1 VENRLTNQ
9 SQEAVRRALRRATD
23 AGHPEIEPL
32 HLLVA
37 LLEDDGGRALAAAA
51 GADAAAL
58 HDEADAL
65 LDRLPAASGASV
77 VPPRLAGSLARLV
90 GRVTQ
95 EAGDGFVSV
104 ADLLGALAGQDDPCG
119 RLMRSRGA
127 TRPRMAAALE
137 ATERRSAPD
146 DGQEA
151 VRSPHARDLT
161 LRARGDGTGPF
172 LGREA
177 ESRRLIEILSRREGG
192 NALLVGERGVG
203 KSALIAGFARQVAGM
218 NVPSALLGARVVA
231 LDPQSMP
238 DGELDRI
245 MTEAARR
252 GGVVLVLDDLHAAVR
267 PGSPVL
273 AALGRLAEPGAP
285 RIIATTTPGGE
296 RDRLAGLPVLYR
308 HFQRLPVAEASVE
321 DTTMILRG
329 LRAGF
334 EEHHQIAIRDAA
346 LVAAARLANRIRGRF
361 LPGGAVELVD
371 EAAARLRMDL
381 QEGSPELRELDQ
393 RASRLNIERLA
404 LLKEGDDAS
413 RRRVAEVERELSD
426 VRTAREAVERRR
438 YQARL
443 DRERTADLGRQVETV
458 RAEAE
463 RAQRDGDLET
473 AARLLYGELP
483 ELERRWEAA
492 EEHATAG
499 GRLDDGELDEDHV
512 ARMVA
517 DALDIS
523 VEQLH
528 GGFAGPASVLART
541 LGPRTIP
548 PFQDIPSAESSAA
561 ESMTAGSGAAEAKA
575 AEPPAAESPAAE
587 PQAAE
592 PGAAEPQAAEPR
604 AAEPRAA
611 EPRPSGNA
619 APSPEPT
626 GVGLWPG
633 DPRTLGEYRLLRR
646 LGQGGQGVVYL
657 AENAAGRRVAVKVL
671 HAAALDHPRAR
682 ERFFREIDA
691 ARRVASFCTAQVLDA
706 DFAGELP
713 YVVSEYV
720 PGPSLRRAVSED
732 GTRSG
737 GALDRLA
744 IGTITALAAI
754 AEAGIV
760 HRDFKPDNVLLGPD
774 GPRVIDFGIAR
785 ITDAGSSVT
794 GQAIGTPAYM
804 APEQIEGGRIGP
816 AADVYAWACTMVHAA
831 TGRPPHGADSIPQI
845 MYRKLRG
852 EADLGDFPARASGT
866 LRALVGEGLRTAPG
880 ERPAARDVLLRL
892 IGHDAPAPTR
902 LLAEGA
908 ARATGA
914 P

>member
-1 VENRLTNQ
+1 MEYRISEQ
-9 SQEAVRRALRRATD
+9 GQEALRAAVHR
-23 AGHPEIEPL
+23 
-32 HLLVA
+32 
-37 LLEDDGGRALAAAA
+37 AA
-51 GADAAAL
+51 GAGHAEVGPPHLLA
-58 HDEADAL
+58 AL
-65 LDRLPAASGASV
+65 LDDTEVGALLAFTGFGAVALREETEGLLARLPAGSGEPGTAPRMSSALVRAVSAASEEAGGAEVSAV
-77 VPPRLAGSLARLV
+77 DLLAGLA
-90 GRVTQ
+90 
-95 EAGDGFVSV
+95 AGD
-104 ADLLGALAGQDDPCG
+104 DPAG
-119 RLMRSRGA
+119 RLLRAKHVTRQRLRSEQAGR
-127 TRPRMAAALE
+127 E
-137 ATERRSAPD
+137 V
-146 DGQEA
+146 
-151 VRSPHARDLT
+151 VRSPYARDLT
-161 LRARGDGTGPF
+161 LRAREGTLEPVV
-172 LGREA
+172 GRAA
-177 ESRRLIEILSRREGG
+177 ESRRLVEILSRRDGG
-192 NALLVGERGVG
+192 NALLVGERGAG
-203 KSALIAGFARQVAGM
+203 KSALVAGLAHRVEAGD
-218 NVPSALLGARVVA
+218 VPAALRGVRVVA
-231 LDPQSMP
+231 LDLAAMP

-245 MTEAARR
+245 TAAARR
-252 GGVVLVLDDLHAAVR
+252 GGVVLVLDDLHAAAR

-273 AALGRLAEPGAP
+273 AALGRLTDPDAP
-285 RIIATTTPGGE
+285 RVIATATPAGE
-296 RDRLAGLPVLYR
+296 RERLADLPVLRR

-321 DTTMILRG
+321 DTAMVLRV
-329 LRAGF
+329 LRARF
-334 EEHHQIAIRDAA
+334 EEHHGITIRDAA
-346 LVAAARLANRIRGRF
+346 LVAAARLADRFGGRVR
-361 LPGGAVELVD
+361 PGAAVELLD
-371 EAAARLRMDL
+371 EAATRLQVDADDAP
-381 QEGSPELRELDQ
+381 EELRELE
-393 RASRLNIERLA
+393 RRVARLEIERFA
-404 LLKEGDDAS
+404 LLKEDDAAS
-413 RRRVAEVERELSD
+413 RERLAELDRRLSD
-426 VRTAREAVERRR
+426 VRLDERVLRDRWYRARD
-438 YQARL
+438 
-443 DRERTADLGRQVETV
+443 DRDRTADLRRQVEDV

-483 ELERRWEAA
+483 ELERRLAEAA
-492 EEHATAG
+492 ERDAAAG
-499 GRLDDGELDEDHV
+499 APDRAELREDDV
-512 ARMVA
+512 ARVVA
-517 DALDIS
+517 DAPAAPVDPIGLVDLDATGEPGDLVQQAADDES
-523 VEQLH
+523 AFQEA
-528 GGFAGPASVLART
+528 AGEPA
-541 LGPRTIP
+541 G
-548 PFQDIPSAESSAA
+548 E
-561 ESMTAGSGAAEAKA
+561 TAGAPLGLAD
-575 AEPPAAESPAAE
+575 
-587 PQAAE
+587 
-592 PGAAEPQAAEPR
+592 PR
-604 AAEPRAA
+604 A
-611 EPRPSGNA
+611 
-619 APSPEPT
+619 
-626 GVGLWPG
+626 
-633 DPRTLGEYRLLRR
+633 LGRYRLLRR

-657 AENAAGRRVAVKVL
+657 AEDADRRRVAVKVL

-682 ERFFREIDA
+682 ERFFREIEA

-720 PGPSLRRAVSED
+720 TGPLLRRAVAEE

-804 APEQIEGGRIGP
+804 APEQIEGGRVGP
-816 AADVYAWACTMVHAA
+816 AADVYAWACTMVQAA